1 MIHALTDRLAHAHT
15 HIATTHTRTQQPQNH
30 NRTRTPPRHV
40 ARTPTMPLLPRPLL
54 LPRLARPRNPHGHRA
69 FHATPARRFLEPTL
83 TATHTLLTTLHTT
96 TALPWCT
103 LIPLTAIL
111 LRALITTPTTIYS
124 RQRAFKTL
132 ALQPL
137 VSAWQHPLARAAK
150 ATTSTP
156 QQWEAATRKA
166 LRGKRAEILK
176 RHGCQRWKA
185 FAAPLMQLPVWVAAS
200 VTLRGMTGRDGLP
213 EWWRGKNASPD
224 TPNSTPDA
232 LTDAPA
238 ADAGAGALDT
248 VTAAE
253 RLIPLEPTFAT
264 EGALWFPDLLDA
276 DPLFLLPMAFSFLM
290 FANIEMQSALHP
302 PTTRTQRVFTNT
314 LRVVP
319 LMALPLILDMPAVSF
334 SPLGGGGGERW
345 MANRIYICVC
355 V

>member
-1 MIHALTDRLAHAHT
+1 
-15 HIATTHTRTQQPQNH
+15 
-30 NRTRTPPRHV
+30 
-40 ARTPTMPLLPRPLL
+40 MPLHRALIF
-54 LPRLARPRNPHGHRA
+54 PRLARPRNTHGHRA
-69 FHATPARRFLEPTL
+69 FHATPSRRFLEPTL

-150 ATTSTP
+150 ATTTTP

-224 TPNSTPDA
+224 TLDSTPDA
-232 LTDAPA
+232 LNSTPDTLIP
-238 ADAGAGALDT
+238 DTTSALDT

-253 RLIPLEPTFAT
+253 RLIPIEPSFAT

-276 DPLFLLPMAFSFLM
+276 DPLFILPMAFSFLM

-314 LRVVP
+314 LRVIP
-319 LMALPLILDMPAVSF
+319 LVALPLILDMPAALTLYWATSAAYSLVQNVVLSVAMPRPEEVKACKPVNPYAVGDAVETTAAA
-334 SPLGGGGGERW
+334 SVEVGK
-345 MANRIYICVC
+345 AV
-355 V
+355 